1 MVRAQV
7 ATAVIGVL
15 VPKVSAQLGLTMSCF
30 LQEGCL
36 RPRACLLC
44 VVRLIFPSCGE
55 MSKVGTAQLLL
66 RATPAKVG
74 PVLTQDSCKQRL
86 TSPPRSLLC
95 KTEPMLWTR
104 CPVLASKR
112 APRAPPRTCFPAVE

>member
-55 MSKVGTAQLLL
+55 MSKVGTSQSYACQGWPSAYPGQLQTASHLS
-66 RATPAKVG
+66 A
-74 PVLTQDSCKQRL
+74 PV
-86 TSPPRSLLC
+86 PPL
-95 KTEPMLWTR
+95 
-104 CPVLASKR
+104 
-112 APRAPPRTCFPAVE
+112 